1 MVYSNRQ
8 ARRERAVSEMGFDWL
23 CDDVVVYI
31 ELLLFLF
38 LTPSTPSISLFSKN
52 RSDAAGGCS

>member
-8 ARRERAVSEMGFDWL
+8 ARRERAVSEMGFGWL

-31 ELLLFLF
+31 EGYIFVF
-38 LTPSTPSISLFSKN
+38 
-52 RSDAAGGCS
+52 